1 MHGGMSDTY
10 GKVWQVGDIV
20 GVFLDIADHTISFS
34 LNGELL
40 VDPTAGDAAFAEVV
54 GEAFV
59 PACTLDIAQR
69 CRINFGHDV
78 DTLKYFTMCGLQEGY
93 EPFCV
98 NMTRPVT
105 FWYTKHQPIFENNDE
120 LEVTKIDVT
129 RLPAGSDNP
138 PSLKISHNTYELEET
153 ADWEFLRL
161 SLPVTCNDRF
171 ITEHE
176 KARRWHEIQTR
187 MNQPQRLRRQQSSR
201 GGPRNMEDSPAQP
214 TNDAPQM
221 DAETLELINEY
232 FYGVRIFPGQEPNL
246 VHIGWVTTQYHTHTH
261 DFSHDM
267 VRVATVQ
274 KLDSYGG
281 VQER

>member
-105 FWYTKHQPIFENNDE
+105 FWYTKHQPIFE
-120 LEVTKIDVT
+120 
-129 RLPAGSDNP
+129 
-138 PSLKISHNTYELEET
+138 
-153 ADWEFLRL
+153 L
-161 SLPVTCNDRF
+161 SL
-171 ITEHE
+171 I
-176 KARRWHEIQTR
+176 
-187 MNQPQRLRRQQSSR
+187 
-201 GGPRNMEDSPAQP
+201 
-214 TNDAPQM
+214 
-221 DAETLELINEY
+221 
-232 FYGVRIFPGQEPNL
+232 
-246 VHIGWVTTQYHTHTH
+246 HI
-261 DFSHDM
+261 
-267 VRVATVQ
+267 
-274 KLDSYGG
+274 
-281 VQER
+281 